1 MSREKKQFQ
10 LSGETDIQFVK
21 GVGEK
26 RAQLFR
32 KLGVNTVSQ
41 LVHLYPR
48 DYRDLS
54 EVCPISKCVINANN
68 YVRAFVARKPSE
80 NRIRKGMTIYKT
92 ELTDGS
98 DVMHLSI
105 FNNPYLAANLHEGSE
120 YIFYGKVTFNWGS
133 YEMTLLS
140 VDSISEIGRL
150 KPVYPQTAGL
160 TSRVISTVMANALS
174 AYAPDYDVIP
184 EKIRREYGLC
194 SLGYALHN
202 VHFPQSRK
210 DIDISRRRLMF
221 EELLVLQLGMAK
233 LKNRDRGSTEYIIKK
248 DYSEEFFGRLPFTL
262 TGAQQNAVADAVR
275 DMGLHEPMNRL
286 LQGDVGSGKTAVAA
300 AVIYTAVKNGMQAA
314 LMAPTSILA
323 SQHFNTFKKFF
334 DGTGIKT
341 ELIVG
346 STPAKKKKEI
356 KEKAASGEINLLIGT
371 HTLIQ
376 SDVSFSSLGLVVTDE
391 QHRFGVR
398 QRSSL
403 SSKGGN
409 PHVLVMSATPIPRT
423 LALIIYGDL
432 DLSVLNE
439 LPPGRQ
445 RIDTYCVD
453 ETYRERVYAYIK
465 KHLDSGLQGYIVC
478 PLVEESE
485 TLGDVSS
492 AKEYFEKLRSG
503 AFKDYSLGLLH
514 GKMKPKEKEQI
525 MQEFSEGK
533 IQLLVSTTVI
543 EVGVDVPNAVI
554 MVIESAERFG
564 LSQLHQ
570 LRGRVGR
577 GSQKSSCILIA
588 SSGGETTK
596 RRLDV
601 MKKTNDGFRIADED
615 LKLRGPGDFF
625 GERQHGLP
633 EVRIADMLEDMV
645 LCNQS
650 QQAVRDILSDDP
662 NLEKNEN
669 QALGREIEALF
680 RDEYNLN

>member
-1 MSREKKQFQ
+1 M
-10 LSGETDIQFVK
+10 LNADTDIKFVK

-26 RAQLFR
+26 RAQLFK
-32 KLGVNTVSQ
+32 KLGVRTVSE

-54 EVCPISKCVINANN
+54 AVSGIADAASGGYH
-68 YVRAFVARKPSE
+68 YVRAFVARKPAGVM
-80 NRIRKGMTIYKT
+80 IRKGMTIYKT
-92 ELTDGS
+92 EVTDMD
-98 DVMHLSI
+98 DVLHLNI
-105 FNNPYLAANLHEGSE
+105 FNNPYLAKSLEEGRE
-120 YIFYGKVTFNWGS
+120 YIFYGKVTSMRGS
-133 YEMTLLS
+133 YEMTVQS
-140 VDSISEIGRL
+140 VESISEIGKL

-160 TSRVISTVMANALS
+160 TSRVISSVMANALS
-174 AYAPDYDVIP
+174 VYAPDYDVIP
-184 EKIRREYGLC
+184 ENIRKKYKLC
-194 SLGYALHN
+194 TLGYALHN
-202 VHFPQSRK
+202 VHFPESRN
-210 DIDISRRRLMF
+210 DIEIARRRLMF

-233 LKNRDRGSTEYIIKK
+233 LKSRDRGYTDLIIKK
-248 DYSEEFFGRLPFTL
+248 DYSEEFYKKLPFTL
-262 TGAQQNAVADAVR
+262 TNAQQNAVADAVR
-275 DMGLHEPMNRL
+275 DMGLHQPMNRL

-300 AVIYTAVKNGMQAA
+300 SLIYTAVKNGMQAA

-323 SQHFNTFKKFF
+323 AQHYNTFTKFF
-334 DGTGIKT
+334 EGTDIKT

-346 STPAKKKKEI
+346 STTAKKKKEI
-356 KEKAASGEINLLIGT
+356 KERAERGEIQLLIGT

-376 SDVSFSSLGLVVTDE
+376 SDVSFRSLGLVVTDE

-403 SSKGGN
+403 SSKGDN

-439 LPPGRQ
+439 LPPDRQKIDTYAVDESYRQ
-445 RIDTYCVD
+445 RI
-453 ETYRERVYAYIK
+453 YAYIK
-465 KHLDSGLQGYIVC
+465 KHLDEGLQGYIVC

-485 TLGDVSS
+485 TLGEVSS
-492 AKEYFEKLRSG
+492 AKEYFEKLRDG
-503 AFKDYSLGLLH
+503 AFKNYSLGLLH

-525 MQEFSEGK
+525 MTDFSEGK

-577 GSQKSSCILIA
+577 GSKKSSCILIA
-588 SSGGETTK
+588 TSLGESTK
-596 RRLDV
+596 QRLDV
-601 MKKTNDGFRIADED
+601 MRRTNDGFKIADED

-650 QQAVRDILSDDP
+650 QQAVREILDDDP
-662 NLEKNEN
+662 ELTKKEN
-669 QALGREIEALF
+669 AALSREIENLF
-680 RDEYNLN
+680 REEYNLN

>member
-1 MSREKKQFQ
+1 M
-10 LSGETDIQFVK
+10 LHADTDIRFVK

-26 RAQLFR
+26 RAQLFK
-32 KLGVNTVSQ
+32 KLGVSTVSQ

-48 DYRDLS
+48 DYRDL
-54 EVCPISKCVINANN
+54 NAVGYIADCRFNEYN
-68 YVRAFVARKPSE
+68 YVRAYIARKPSE

-92 ELTDGS
+92 EATDGS
-98 DVMHLSI
+98 DVIHLNI
-105 FNNPYLAANLHEGSE
+105 FNNTYLAKSLNEGVE
-120 YIFYGKVTFNWGS
+120 YIFYGKVTYSRGAF
-133 YEMTLLS
+133 EMAVQS
-140 VDSISEIGRL
+140 VDNISETGKIR
-150 KPVYPQTAGL
+150 PVYPQTAGL
-160 TSRVISTVMANALS
+160 TSRVISSVMANALS
-174 AYAPDYDVIP
+174 VYAPDYDVIP
-184 EKIRREYGLC
+184 EKIREKNKLC
-194 SLGYALHN
+194 TLGYALHN
-202 VHFPQSRK
+202 IHFPESMQDVEKARK
-210 DIDISRRRLMF
+210 RLMF

-233 LKNRDRGSTEYIIKK
+233 LKGRDRGYTEYVIKK
-248 DYSEEFFGRLPFTL
+248 DYSEEFFRKLPFTL
-262 TGAQQNAVADAVR
+262 TNAQQNAVSDAVR

-300 AVIYTAVKNGMQAA
+300 SVIYTAVKNGMQAA

-323 SQHFNTFKKFF
+323 TQHYNTFKEFF
-334 DGTGIKT
+334 EGTGINV

-346 STPAKKKKEI
+346 STPVKKKKEI
-356 KEKAASGEINLLIGT
+356 KQRTENGEINLLIGT

-376 SDVSFSSLGLVVTDE
+376 SDVVFEKLGLVVTDE

-403 SSKGGN
+403 CAKGN
-409 PHVLVMSATPIPRT
+409 RPHVLVMSATPIPRT

-439 LPPGRQ
+439 MPPNRQ
-445 RIDTYCVD
+445 KTETYAVD
-453 ETYRERVYAYIK
+453 GSYRERVYAYIK
-465 KHLDSGLQGYIVC
+465 KHLDAGLQGYIVC

-485 TLGDVSS
+485 MLGDVSS
-492 AKEYFEKLRSG
+492 AKEYFEKLSTGEFRN
-503 AFKDYSLGLLH
+503 YRLGLLH
-514 GKMKPKEKEQI
+514 GKMKPKEKDKV
-525 MQEFSEGK
+525 MTEFSEGR

-577 GSQKSSCILIA
+577 GRHKSTCILIA
-588 SSGGETTK
+588 TSLGEATK
-596 RRLDV
+596 QRLDI
-601 MKKTNDGFRIADED
+601 MRKTNDGFKIADED
-615 LKLRGPGDFF
+615 LKIRGPGDFF

-650 QQAVRDILSDDP
+650 QQAVREILDDDP
-662 NLEKNEN
+662 YLEKKENE
-669 QALGREIEALF
+669 ALNREIENLF
-680 RDEYNLN
+680 KEEYNLN

>member
-1 MSREKKQFQ
+1 M
-10 LSGETDIQFVK
+10 LSAQTDIQFVK

-26 RAQLFR
+26 RAQLFK
-32 KLGVNTVSQ
+32 KLGVGTVSE

-54 EVCPISKCVINANN
+54 AVGYICDCHVGEYN
-68 YVRAFVARKPSE
+68 YVRAYVARSP
-80 NRIRKGMTIYKT
+80 NAVIIRKGMTIYKT
-92 ELTDGS
+92 EITDGS
-98 DVMHLSI
+98 DVMHLNI
-105 FNNPYLAANLHEGSE
+105 FNNPYLAKSLSEGNE
-120 YIFYGKVTFNWGS
+120 YIYYGKVTYCAGT
-133 YEMTLLS
+133 YEMTVQS
-140 VDSISEIGRL
+140 VDGIADIGRL
-150 KPVYPQTAGL
+150 KPIYPQTAGL

-174 AYAPDYDVIP
+174 VYSPEYDVIP
-184 EKIRREYGLC
+184 EKIREKNKLC
-194 SLGYALHN
+194 TLGYALHN
-202 VHFPQSRK
+202 IHFPQSRQ
-210 DIDISRRRLMF
+210 DIDAARRRLMF

-233 LKNRDRGSTEYIIKK
+233 LKNRSRGYTALTVKT
-248 DYSEEFFGRLPFTL
+248 DYSEEFFSMLPFTM
-262 TGAQQNAVADAVR
+262 TSAQQNAVYDAIR

-300 AVIYTAVKNGMQAA
+300 SIIYSAVKNGMQAA

-323 SQHFNTFKKFF
+323 TQHYNTFNKFF
-334 DGTGIKT
+334 KGTEIKT

-346 STPAKKKKEI
+346 STTAKKKREI
-356 KEKAASGEINLLIGT
+356 KEKAESGEIDLLIGT

-376 SDVSFSSLGLVVTDE
+376 SDVKFNSLGLVVTDE

-403 SSKGGN
+403 TSKGNN

-445 RIDTYCVD
+445 KIDTYAVD
-453 ETYRERVYAYIK
+453 ESYRERVYAYIK
-465 KHLDSGLQGYIVC
+465 KHLDSGYQGYIVC

-485 TLGDVSS
+485 IMGEVSS
-492 AKEYFEKLRSG
+492 AKEYFEKLKDG
-503 AFKDYSLGLLH
+503 AFKNYSLGLLH
-514 GKMKPKEKEQI
+514 GKMKAKEKELV

-577 GSQKSSCILIA
+577 GKVKSSCILI
-588 SSGGETTK
+588 STSLGESTK
-596 RRLDV
+596 QRLEI
-601 MKKTNDGFRIADED
+601 MRKTSDGFKIADED
-615 LKLRGPGDFF
+615 LKIRGPGDFF

-650 QQAVRDILSDDP
+650 QKAVKEILDDDP
-662 NLEKNEN
+662 YLEKKENE
-669 QALGREIEALF
+669 ALSREIESLF
-680 RDEYNLN
+680 SEEYNLN

>member
-1 MSREKKQFQ
+1 M
-10 LSGETDIQFVK
+10 LNADTDIQFVK

-26 RAQLFR
+26 RAQLFK
-32 KLGVNTVSQ
+32 KLGVRTVSQ

-48 DYRDLS
+48 DYRDL
-54 EVCPISKCVINANN
+54 NAVGYIAECTLNAYN
-68 YVRAFVARKPSE
+68 YIRAYVARRPSE

-92 ELTDGS
+92 ELTDGA
-98 DVMHLSI
+98 DVIHLNI
-105 FNNPYLAANLHEGSE
+105 FNNPYLARALEEGKE
-120 YIFYGKVTFNWGS
+120 YIFYGKVTNTRGS
-133 YEMTLLS
+133 YEMVLQS
-140 VDSISEIGRL
+140 VDSISEIGKL

-160 TSRVISTVMANALS
+160 TSRVISSVMANALS
-174 AYAPDYDVIP
+174 VYAPDYDVIP
-184 EKIRREYGLC
+184 EKIREEYRLC

-202 VHFPQSRK
+202 VHFPQSRQ
-210 DIDISRRRLMF
+210 DIEKARKRLMF

-233 LKNRDRGSTEYIIKK
+233 LKSRDRGYTDLIIKK
-248 DYSEEFFGRLPFTL
+248 DYSEEFFRKLPFTL
-262 TGAQQNAVADAVR
+262 TNAQQNAVCDAVR

-300 AVIYTAVKNGMQAA
+300 SVIYSAVKNGMQAA

-323 SQHFNTFKKFF
+323 AQHYNTFSKFF
-334 DGTGIKT
+334 EGTDIKV

-346 STPAKKKKEI
+346 STTQKKKKEI
-356 KEKAASGEINLLIGT
+356 KQRAESGETQLLIGT

-376 SDVSFSSLGLVVTDE
+376 SDVNFKSLGLVVTDE

-403 SSKGGN
+403 SSKGDN

-445 RIDTYCVD
+445 KIDTYTVD
-453 ETYRERVYAYIK
+453 ESYRQRVYGYIK
-465 KHLDSGLQGYIVC
+465 KHLDEGLQGYIVC

-485 TLGDVSS
+485 MLGDVSS
-492 AKEYFEKLRSG
+492 AKEYFETLKNG
-503 AFKDYSLGLLH
+503 EFKNYSLGLLH
-514 GKMKPKEKEQI
+514 GKMKPKEKEEI
-525 MQEFSEGK
+525 MSDFSSGK

-577 GSQKSSCILIA
+577 GSHKSSCILIA
-588 SSGGETTK
+588 TSLGETTK
-596 RRLDV
+596 QRLDV
-601 MKKTNDGFRIADED
+601 MRRTNDGFVIADED
-615 LKLRGPGDFF
+615 LKIRGPGDFF

-650 QQAVRDILSDDP
+650 QQAVRKILADDP
-662 NLEKNEN
+662 NLEKHEN
-669 QALGREIEALF
+669 AALNREIENLF
-680 RDEYNLN
+680 REEYNLN

>member
-1 MSREKKQFQ
+1 MTNAD
-10 LSGETDIQFVK
+10 TDIRFVK

-26 RAQLFR
+26 RAALFN
-32 KLGVNTVSQ
+32 KLGAGTVSE

-54 EVCPISKCVINANN
+54 AVGYICDCTNN
-68 YVRAFVARKPSE
+68 SYSYVRAYVARTPSASL
-80 NRIRKGMTIYKT
+80 IRKGMTIYKT
-92 ELTDGS
+92 EATDGR
-98 DVMHLSI
+98 DVIHLTI
-105 FNNPYLAANLHEGSE
+105 FNNPYLAKKLTEGTE
-120 YIFYGKVTFNWGS
+120 YIFYGKVTFQMGMC
-133 YEMTLLS
+133 EMTVQS
-140 VDSISEIGRL
+140 VDDISEIGKL

-160 TSRVISTVMANALS
+160 TSRVISSVMATALS
-174 AYAPDYDVIP
+174 VYAPDYDVIP
-184 EKIRREYGLC
+184 EKIREKYKLC
-194 SLGYALHN
+194 TLGYALHN
-202 VHFPQSRK
+202 IHFPESRADAESAK
-210 DIDISRRRLMF
+210 KRLMF
-221 EELLVLQLGMAK
+221 EELLVLQLGMAR
-233 LKNRDRGSTEYIIKK
+233 LKKRDRGHTEFVIKK
-248 DYSEEFFGRLPFTL
+248 DYSDEFFGMLPFKMTN
-262 TGAQQNAVADAVR
+262 AQQNAVFDAIR
-275 DMGLHEPMNRL
+275 DMGFHEPMNRL

-300 AVIYTAVKNGMQAA
+300 SLIYSAIKNGMQAA

-323 SQHFNTFKKFF
+323 TQHYETFKSFF
-334 DGTGIKT
+334 KGTDIKID
-341 ELIVG
+341 LIIG
-346 STPAKKKKEI
+346 STTAKKKKEI
-356 KEKAASGEINLLIGT
+356 KARAEKGETDLVIGT

-376 SDVSFSSLGLVVTDE
+376 SDVSFKSLGLVVTDE

-403 SSKGGN
+403 SSKGNN

-432 DLSVLNE
+432 DISILDE

-445 RIDTYCVD
+445 KIDTYAVD
-453 ETYRERVYAYIK
+453 DSYRERVYAYIK
-465 KHLDSGLQGYIVC
+465 KHLDKGLQGYIVC

-485 TLGDVSS
+485 MLSEVSA
-492 AKEYFEKLRSG
+492 AKEYFESLKNG

-514 GKMKPKEKEQI
+514 GKMKPKEKESV
-525 MQEFSEGK
+525 MADFSEGK

-577 GSQKSSCILIA
+577 GEEKSSCILIA
-588 SSGGETTK
+588 TALSENT
-596 RRLDV
+596 RQRLEI
-601 MKKTNDGFRIADED
+601 MRKTNDGFKIADED

-633 EVRIADMLEDMV
+633 EMRIADMLEDMV

-650 QQAVRDILSDDP
+650 QKAVKEILDDDP
-662 NLEKNEN
+662 TLIKKENEG
-669 QALGREIEALF
+669 LRREIDSLF
-680 RDEYNLN
+680 KGEYNFN